1 MSMKKNLVVGL
12 FAMILALFIASCSKK
27 EVSQKAEPVKKI
39 QNSKWENEFKNAPA
53 WVLNPESIGGL
64 AAVGSAKIG
73 KAGIQFARVEALAN
87 ARDELARQIS
97 VKVKN
102 MVKNFTQVTGVGDEE
117 SVDKVSVQVSKQ
129 ITSQALQGSRQKDMW
144 ISPSGTLY
152 VLVIVDPESVKEL
165 VKQQTLTSFKKDK
178 ALWQQFQAKKAYEEL
193 EKEIQK
199 EFDRQ

>member
-12 FAMILALFIASCSKK
+12 STMLLALFIASCGKK
-27 EVSQKAEPVKKI
+27 EPPPKPEPVKKI
-39 QNSKWENEFKNAPA
+39 QNSKWKNEFENAPA
-53 WVLNPESIGGL
+53 WVLNPEVVGGL
-64 AAVGSAKIG
+64 SAIGSAKIG

-102 MVKNFTQVTGVGDEE
+102 MVKNFTQVTGIGDEE
-117 SVDKVSVQVSKQ
+117 TVDKVSVQVSKQ
-129 ITSQALQGSRQKDMW
+129 ITSQVLRGSKQKDMW

-199 EFDRQ
+199 EFAEQ

>member
-1 MSMKKNLVVGL
+1 MRRVLMLTISGL
-12 FAMILALFIASCSKK
+12 IAVSSITSCGKK
-27 EVSQKAEPVKKI
+27 EEPKQEPVNKI
-39 QNSKWENEFKNAPA
+39 QNSQWANELKDAPS
-53 WVLNPESIGGL
+53 WVLNPEVEGGL

-73 KAGIQFARVEALAN
+73 KAGLQFARTEALAN

-102 MVKNFTQVTGVGDEE
+102 MVKNFTQVTGIGNEE
-117 SVDKVSVQVSKQ
+117 TVDKVSVQVSKQ
-129 ITSQALQGSRQKDMW
+129 VTSQVLQGSRQKDMW

-152 VLVIVDPESVKEL
+152 VLVVVDPEMIKKVVKE
-165 VKQQTLTSFKKDK
+165 QTLTSLRNEK

-199 EFDRQ
+199 EFGGK